1 MLFAQ
6 VKNTVGT
13 EKYQGN
19 TAEVCEGKS
28 SSDCAGSSRAMCLN
42 SSGTSKFAGAKEI
55 LDDDGLQALSVSKVL
70 ACGNKY
76 GLCVFKIEREVDWMD
91 SSIQNIK
98 SRRNV
103 EALKV

>member
-28 SSDCAGSSRAMCLN
+28 SSDCAGSSRAVCLN
-42 SSGTSKFAGAKEI
+42 LSGTSKFAGAKEI
-55 LDDDGLQALSVSKVL
+55 LNDDGLQALSVSKVL